1 MTHMKMKLKTK
12 NNFSKCFVFF
22 FAVALTPLAAFA
34 QTARVS
40 APSGTNAKAPP
51 AKVPGSKTAAVTT
64 SKTSATSKAT
74 TPVATTAPVAPAP
87 VATTTKPAGVAPAP
101 VAPAP
106 VAPAPVATTTK
117 PAPVAPAPVAT
128 TAKPAP
134 VAPAP
139 VATTAKPAPVATST
153 ATNTVVAPAKPADAK
168 TVEGNTQGGKT
179 TTTTVAS
186 ITRPTEV
193 STKLDAIAVASTGPT
208 AATKSDAQIAQAI
221 IDLSSGKITAE
232 ELARQLGGG
241 LGSAGNGDAVV
252 LDPNSLEGLVA
263 RAYGDINPV
272 ELTPWTGNL
281 VYRGGIDWDNLFLRA
296 ASDAS
301 VRDKLQSLSTW
312 QAETVGTNVSIYRR
326 AITFQDIPIDM
337 VDSIALNTGLN
348 KSARAL
354 AMSDCTQTY
363 FLVQKAVP
371 LAVAARFTGNQV
383 YLDKVIEILR
393 ETALY
398 VPLQRQGWSLG
409 TANATMHPEGDGPN
423 MATAWGVSAIV
434 DMLDILG
441 PLVPMDLQDQL
452 KKNLRNEVHLIVK
465 AWALKL
471 PWYVQSRSVM
481 SNQWTDPNV
490 AMIKACLYLGD
501 PTLLPA
507 YNLGVE
513 NLAATLRASQSD
525 GAFLEGFAYAQMS
538 GGAMVSIIGNIHANN
553 DLRCDQYPF
562 LAKFWRWLLQ
572 MQMPGQYLVNCADCN
587 LAKLPPWS
595 TNSPLSSIVDAAF
608 ASGDTRALEAVKFAF
623 PKSEDTLSGL
633 QYFDAVS
640 RVSAPA
646 VWPLPLYEFFP
657 SQQLLVWKSAYEA
670 PAKLQSALGL
680 WIKGGTLGEKSHG
693 HRDQGQISV
702 YKGNNVILLDCGTP
716 HDYGDPQLD
725 TVFASAAG
733 HNIMQIGELQPRVLP
748 VNAPMNIIALN
759 GNGGHVI
766 LDLVNASTA
775 VTSCTR
781 EISWDRLGGFSI
793 DDKVQLKS
801 AAAGGT
807 EFYRFHTGSLNP
819 VTITGQG
826 KEWTATWA
834 HATMSFFSDIPIL
847 VEQMPWR
854 DEVLD
859 SKMHQVLTIRVLDES
874 VGLRLQSTLNVP

>member
-1 MTHMKMKLKTK
+1 MTHTKMKFKIK

-40 APSGTNAKAPP
+40 SPSGTNAKAPP

-74 TPVATTAPVAPAP
+74 TPVATTAKPAP
-87 VATTTKPAGVAPAP
+87 VATTARPAPVATTARPAP

-106 VAPAPVATTTK
+106 VA
-117 PAPVAPAPVAT
+117 
-128 TAKPAP
+128 
-134 VAPAP
+134 
-139 VATTAKPAPVATST
+139 PAPVATST

-232 ELARQLGGG
+232 ELARQLAGG
-241 LGSAGNGDAVV
+241 LGSAGNGDAAVP
-252 LDPNSLEGLVA
+252 DPNSLEGLVA

-281 VYRGGIDWDNLFLRA
+281 VYRGGVDWDSLFLRA

-326 AITFQDIPIDM
+326 ANTFEEIPIAM
-337 VDSIALNTGLN
+337 VDSIALNAGLN

-363 FLVQKAVP
+363 FLLQKAVP

-409 TANATMHPEGDGPN
+409 TASSTLKPKGDGPN

-441 PLVPMDLQDQL
+441 PLVPADLRNQL
-452 KKNLRNEVHLIVK
+452 RINLRNEVLLIVE

-471 PWYVQSRSVM
+471 PWYVESRSVM

-572 MQMPGQYLVNCADCN
+572 MQMPGRYLVNCADCN

-595 TNSPLSSIVDAAF
+595 TSSPLSSIVDAAF
-608 ASGDTRALEAVKFAF
+608 ASGDTKALEAVKFAF

-702 YKGNNVILLDCGTP
+702 YKGNTVILLDCGTP
-716 HDYGDPQLD
+716 HDYGDRQLD

-733 HNIMQIGELQPRVLP
+733 HNIMQIGELKPRVLP
-748 VNAPMNIIALN
+748 VNAPMNIIALD

-775 VTSCTR
+775 ATSCTR

-826 KEWTATWA
+826 KEWTATWD